1 MGRLI
6 AAILVAAG
14 VLLGSVPTVLAAG
27 PTFGTP
33 SAQASF
39 GKNVT
44 FTQPVVLDGAIASAE
59 ILVTFPGSV
68 GPTVIDVK
76 SPLGTG
82 QRTLSYPFDLAD
94 GGFLAPNS
102 KLSAQWRL
110 HLASAPDV
118 AITGPS
124 VSVLYADDRFDWKT
138 KAGDLVRVHWY
149 EGTDAFGTRALKV
162 AEDAVASSSALLGVT
177 ESEPIDFY
185 VYADQKAFY
194 DAMPPG
200 IPENVGG
207 KAYPETRTMLALV
220 GPKEIG
226 SSWVNVVIP
235 HELTHL
241 VFDTAVKNPYHFPLN
256 WLDEG
261 LADYV
266 SKGYDASYRA
276 MVKEAAG
283 SGELIPLDGLA
294 DRFPPSKDRFLLSYA
309 ESTGAVDY
317 MVRTY
322 GQDALV
328 ALVRSYATGLTDD
341 EAFSQAL
348 GVDVTAFGND
358 WLASVGGVGHAPFGP
373 QPAAP
378 GPVPAAWAG
387 NPAPGTTAVPAA
399 PGAPAAAPSPGP
411 GTAVAPSDPGGD
423 GAGPVV
429 LLLLVSGAT
438 IAGVLALYVWRRRQ
452 DVADA
457 AEA

>member
-6 AAILVAAG
+6 AATLVSAG

-27 PTFGTP
+27 PSFGTP
-33 SAQASF
+33 SAEASF

-44 FTQPVVLDGAIASAE
+44 FTQPVGLDEAIASAE

-138 KAGDLVRVHWY
+138 RASDLVRVHWY
-149 EGTDAFGTRALKV
+149 EGTEAFGTRALRI

-185 VYADQKAFY
+185 VYADQAPFY
-194 DAMPPG
+194 DAMPPS

-207 KAYPETRTMLALV
+207 KAYPDTRTMLALI
-220 GPKEIG
+220 GPNQIG

-241 VFDTAVKNPYHFPLN
+241 VFDTAVKNPYHVPLN

-266 SKGYDASYRA
+266 SLGYDASYRA
-276 MVKEAAG
+276 MVQEAAA

-294 DRFPPSKDRFLLSYA
+294 DRFPPSESRFRLSYA

-317 MVRTY
+317 LVRTY

-328 ALVRSYATGLTDD
+328 SLVRSYATGLTDD
-341 EAFSQAL
+341 EAFTKAL
-348 GVDVTAFGND
+348 GIDATAFGD
-358 WLASVGGVGHAPFGP
+358 AWLASVGAVAPPRYGP
-373 QPAAP
+373 KPAAP

-387 NPAPGTTAVPAA
+387 NPVPGATGAPAA
-399 PGAPAAAPSPGP
+399 PGAPAAAPSSGP
-411 GTAVAPSDPGGD
+411 GAALVPSNTGD
-423 GAGPVV
+423 ESTGAV
-429 LLLLVSGAT
+429 LLLVVSGVT
-438 IAGVLALYVWRRRQ
+438 IAGVLALYGWRRRQ
-452 DVADA
+452 DA